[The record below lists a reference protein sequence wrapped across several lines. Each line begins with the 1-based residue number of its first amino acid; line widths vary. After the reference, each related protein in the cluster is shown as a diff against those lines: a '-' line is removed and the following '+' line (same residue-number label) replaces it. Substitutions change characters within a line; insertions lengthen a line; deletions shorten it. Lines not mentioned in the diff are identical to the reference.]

1 MVKFFPE
8 GIKYMDDLIF
18 SLNATLPIF
27 FTMVVGVILKKFD
40 IFNDNFLS
48 SLNKFVFTVALPILL
63 FQDISSTD
71 FIKNWDTKFVIF
83 CFIVTLISVLISYLV
98 SIFLKD
104 KSIQGEFVQASY
116 RSSASIIGIAFVQN
130 IYGNISVAPLMI
142 IGAVPLY
149 NIVAVVVLSFLKPE
163 KDKINIETIKYT
175 IKDIITNPIIFGII
189 IGMVW
194 SVLKIPKPIILDK
207 TLVNLANLATPLGL
221 IVIGAS
227 FDFNK
232 AFKNIKP
239 ALMCTILKLIIFCAL
254 FIPPAVFI
262 GYRNEYLVNILVML
276 GSATTVSC
284 YIMAKNMGHKGI
296 LTSSTVMLTTML
308 SSFTLTGW
316 LFILKSLGLI

>member
-1 MVKFFPE
+1 
-8 GIKYMDDLIF
+8 MDNLIF

-27 FTMVVGVILKKFD
+27 LTMVVGIILKKLN

-71 FIKNWDTKFVIF
+71 FIKNWYTKFVIF
-83 CFIVTLISVLISYLV
+83 CFIVTLLSVAISYLV
-98 SIFLKD
+98 SMFLKD

-149 NIVAVVVLSFLKPE
+149 NIVAVIVLSFLKPD
-163 KDKINIETIKYT
+163 KDKLTFNTIKST
-175 IKDIITNPIIFGII
+175 IKDVITNPIILGIL
-189 IGMVW
+189 IGMIW
-194 SVLKIPKPIILDK
+194 SILKIPKPTILDK
-207 TLVNLANLATPLGL
+207 TLINLANLATPLGL
-221 IVIGAS
+221 IVIGAG
-227 FDFNK
+227 FNFKK
-232 AFKNIKP
+232 AFNNIKP
-239 ALMCTILKLIIFCAL
+239 ALICSFLKLVAFCAL
-254 FIPPAVFI
+254 FLPLAVYI
-262 GYRNEYLVNILVML
+262 GYKNEYLVNILVML

-284 YIMAKNMGHKGI
+284 YIMAKNMGHEGI
-296 LTSSTVMLTTML
+296 LTSNAVMLTTML

-316 LFILKSLGLI
+316 LFILKSMGLI

>member
-1 MVKFFPE
+1 
-8 GIKYMDDLIF
+8 MDNLIF

-27 FTMVVGVILKKFD
+27 LTMVVGIILKKLN

-83 CFIVTLISVLISYLV
+83 CFIVTLLSVAISYLV
-98 SIFLKD
+98 SMFLKD

-149 NIVAVVVLSFLKPE
+149 NIVAVIVLSFLKPT
-163 KDKINIETIKYT
+163 KDKLTFNTIKST
-175 IKDIITNPIIFGII
+175 IKDVITNPIILGIL
-189 IGMVW
+189 IGMIW
-194 SVLKIPKPIILDK
+194 SILKIPKPTILDK
-207 TLVNLANLATPLGL
+207 TLISLANLATPLGL
-221 IVIGAS
+221 IVIGAG
-227 FDFNK
+227 FNFKK
-232 AFKNIKP
+232 AFNNIKP
-239 ALMCTILKLIIFCAL
+239 ALICSFLKLLAFCAL
-254 FIPPAVFI
+254 FLPLAVYI
-262 GYRNEYLVNILVML
+262 GYKNEYLVNILVML

-284 YIMAKNMGHKGI
+284 YIMAKNMGHESI
-296 LTSSTVMLTTML
+296 LTSNAVMLTTML

-316 LFILKSLGLI
+316 LFILKSMGLI

>member
-1 MVKFFPE
+1 
-8 GIKYMDDLIF
+8 MDNLIF

-27 FTMVVGVILKKFD
+27 LTMVVGIILKKLN

-83 CFIVTLISVLISYLV
+83 CFIVTLLSVAISYLV
-98 SIFLKD
+98 SMFLKD

-149 NIVAVVVLSFLKPE
+149 NIVAVIVLSFLKPT
-163 KDKINIETIKYT
+163 KDKLTFNTIKST
-175 IKDIITNPIIFGII
+175 IKDVITNPIILGIL
-189 IGMVW
+189 IGMIW
-194 SVLKIPKPIILDK
+194 SILKIPKPTILDK
-207 TLVNLANLATPLGL
+207 TLISLANLATPLGL
-221 IVIGAS
+221 IVIGAG
-227 FDFNK
+227 FNFKK
-232 AFKNIKP
+232 AFNNIKP
-239 ALMCTILKLIIFCAL
+239 ALICSFLKLLAFCAL
-254 FIPPAVFI
+254 FLPLAVYI
-262 GYRNEYLVNILVML
+262 GYKNEYLVNILVML

-284 YIMAKNMGHKGI
+284 YIMAKNMGHEGI
-296 LTSSTVMLTTML
+296 LTSNAVMLTTML

-316 LFILKSLGLI
+316 LFILKSMGLI

>member
-1 MVKFFPE
+1 
-8 GIKYMDDLIF
+8 MDNLIF

-27 FTMVVGVILKKFD
+27 LTMVVGIILKKLN

-83 CFIVTLISVLISYLV
+83 CFIVTLLSVAISYLV
-98 SIFLKD
+98 SMFLKD
-104 KSIQGEFVQASY
+104 KSIQGEFVQVSY

-149 NIVAVVVLSFLKPE
+149 NIVAVIVLSFLKPT
-163 KDKINIETIKYT
+163 KDKLTFNTIKST
-175 IKDIITNPIIFGII
+175 IKDVITNPIILGIL
-189 IGMVW
+189 IGMIW
-194 SVLKIPKPIILDK
+194 SILKIPKPTILDK
-207 TLVNLANLATPLGL
+207 TLISLANLATPLGL
-221 IVIGAS
+221 IVIGAG
-227 FDFNK
+227 FNFKK
-232 AFKNIKP
+232 AFNNIKP
-239 ALMCTILKLIIFCAL
+239 ALICSFLKLLAFCAL
-254 FIPPAVFI
+254 FLPLAVYI
-262 GYRNEYLVNILVML
+262 GYKNEYLVNILVML

-284 YIMAKNMGHKGI
+284 YIMAKNMGHEGI
-296 LTSSTVMLTTML
+296 LTSNAVMLTTML

-316 LFILKSLGLI
+316 LFILKSMGLI

>member
-1 MVKFFPE
+1 
-8 GIKYMDDLIF
+8 MDNLIF

-27 FTMVVGVILKKFD
+27 LTMVVGIILKKLN

-83 CFIVTLISVLISYLV
+83 CFIVTLLSVAISYLV
-98 SIFLKD
+98 SMFLKN

-149 NIVAVVVLSFLKPE
+149 NIVAVIVLSFLKPT
-163 KDKINIETIKYT
+163 KDKLTFNTIKST
-175 IKDIITNPIIFGII
+175 IKDVITNPIILGILIGII
-189 IGMVW
+189 W
-194 SVLKIPKPIILDK
+194 SILKIPKPTILDK
-207 TLVNLANLATPLGL
+207 TLISLANLATPLGL
-221 IVIGAS
+221 IVIGAG
-227 FDFNK
+227 FNFKK
-232 AFKNIKP
+232 AFNNIKP
-239 ALMCTILKLIIFCAL
+239 ALICSFLKLVVFCAL
-254 FIPPAVFI
+254 FLPLAVYI
-262 GYRNEYLVNILVML
+262 GYKNEYLVNILVML

-284 YIMAKNMGHKGI
+284 YIMAKNMGHEGI
-296 LTSSTVMLTTML
+296 LTSNAVMLTTML
-308 SSFTLTGW
+308 SSFTLIGW
-316 LFILKSLGLI
+316 LFILKSMGLI